1 MPTKLP
7 PPRFEISDLGL
18 SESDPRYA
26 AAVQCVETYWKQA
39 TRLTEEQ
46 LIDYLNYL
54 DRKNVSDYIPIS
66 ALTAEPDTLMARASS
81 HRLYPKRSASGT
93 LHKRVISWSG
103 YILLS
108 TLYEK
113 LPAEYLKAIKIHFG
127 STTIGDH
134 TDEYRR
140 LYPAPAVQR
149 EIITPVSDDNL
160 RQLFNIN
167 KTAEASTSAPSTIQ
181 SAIASPWSIGNVID
195 TMSPSNRKRL
205 GSGTDSS
212 AKRAKVEGSEM
223 LKKINQQ
230 AEGMQKAI
238 DLLQST
244 QDDKLREMRD
254 AIEEN
259 RQAITTM
266 QSELRQFMSAAATTL
281 RDMQERLDDLW
292 QTGGH
297 F

>member
-1 MPTKLP
+1 MPKKP
-7 PPRFEISDLGL
+7 PPRFEISDLSI

-26 AAVQCVETYWKQA
+26 AAVRCVETYWKQA
-39 TRLTEEQ
+39 TSITELETH
-46 LIDYLNYL
+46 IYLAYL
-54 DRKNVSDYIPIS
+54 RGGNILFNIPIVTRS
-66 ALTAEPDTLMARASS
+66 DARNPELASVAT
-81 HRLYPKRSASGT
+81 HRLYPKRSAKGT
-93 LHKRVISWSG
+93 LEKDSIHWIV
-103 YILLS
+103 YMLLS
-108 TLYEK
+108 SVYER
-113 LPAEYLKAIKIHFG
+113 LPSEYWDIIEATFG
-127 STTIGDH
+127 HTTIEDH

-140 LYPAPAVQR
+140 LYPAPNSQQKV
-149 EIITPVSDDNL
+149 ITPAPDIAL
-160 RQLFNIN
+160 P
-167 KTAEASTSAPSTIQ
+167 AEASTVAPSTAQ
-181 SAIASPWSIGNVID
+181 PTVLSPWSIDNVIN
-195 TMSPSNRKRL
+195 TMSPSKRKRPGL
-205 GSGTDSS
+205 EHESS

-230 AEGMQKAI
+230 AEVMQKAI

-259 RQAITTM
+259 RQAVTTM

-292 QTGGH
+292 QTGGL